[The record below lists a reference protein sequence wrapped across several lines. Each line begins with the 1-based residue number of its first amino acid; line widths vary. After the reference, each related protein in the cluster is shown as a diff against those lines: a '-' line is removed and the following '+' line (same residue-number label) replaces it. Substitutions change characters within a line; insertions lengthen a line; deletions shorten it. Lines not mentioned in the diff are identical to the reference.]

1 MNTGSLGLACRVMMH
16 LAFQCVLT
24 VPGSFWFSTVGGG
37 CSSGHSFMLQLSVF
51 ALGYQGLIFSWVLL
65 VLRLLAGCCYSCRLK
80 TSYLCH
86 VLALLEGME

>member
-1 MNTGSLGLACRVMMH
+1 
-16 LAFQCVLT
+16 
-24 VPGSFWFSTVGGG
+24 
-37 CSSGHSFMLQLSVF
+37 MLQLSVF

-86 VLALLEGME
+86 VLALLEGMERAVYLTVHTCNLPSWLYLPDTERVEWISMIISK